1 MLTQLH
7 WKLGWK
13 GSERPEALE
22 WATPRQPLV
31 VWPEPLALVPGMSAR
46 AAIVEAVM
54 VLEVIVA
61 VLEVLMV
68 MIAQAVTDEETMVVA
83 AVVSLVHRLYS
94 THKSVIVYEIDRHDS
109 LGLDSGCSQ
118 QFHRRI
124 AYVLSSVMNCN
135 ENDSVVNHNST
146 QKLHLTYLRRF

>member
-1 MLTQLH
+1 M
-7 WKLGWK
+7 
-13 GSERPEALE
+13 
-22 WATPRQPLV
+22 
-31 VWPEPLALVPGMSAR
+31 VWQEPLALVPGMSAR

-83 AVVSLVHRLYS
+83 AEAAVVLLVHRLYS
-94 THKSVIVYEIDRHDS
+94 THKSVIVYEIDPHDS
-109 LGLDSGCSQ
+109 LGLDSDCSP

-135 ENDSVVNHNST
+135 ENDSVVNRNST
-146 QKLHLTYLRRF
+146 QQLHLTYLRRF